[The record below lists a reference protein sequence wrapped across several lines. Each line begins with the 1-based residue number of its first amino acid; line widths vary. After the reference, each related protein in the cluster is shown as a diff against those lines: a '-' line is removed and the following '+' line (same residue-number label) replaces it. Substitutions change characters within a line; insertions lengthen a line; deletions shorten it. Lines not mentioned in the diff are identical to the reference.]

1 MRARLAEVGNFIGLF
16 RVPLVSRHIVAG
28 IIRCRN
34 RQSWPLA
41 KFHVIPVRVGSNRQ
55 ITGVTLKTH
64 CILVVDGDLGA
75 RRLAIESLSG
85 EGYQIIEAESA
96 GSAMELARSHAVDTF
111 LIHIDMAGKNGI
123 DLCREIRNTEPY
135 RFTPV
140 ILYTRNGTHDLTVAA
155 FESGCTDVLAG
166 DSMHAGVLRT
176 RLKDHIQRTE
186 YFEQLER
193 TRLTMI
199 SYLSRRT
206 LEVVSAT
213 SRTGVLPPP
222 EERDLAI
229 LFTDLRGFTA
239 MSEEVEPVALF
250 ELVSRLLGHQ
260 VKLIH
265 EYGGYVDKFGGDG
278 VMAIFDGPE
287 MVLQSCLCALRIVES
302 SHRVIP
308 EESQRLWQSG
318 IGIHTGR
325 VVIGNIGT
333 TDHLDYSAIGTT
345 VNLAARLCGQAKA
358 TSIVVSKAVR
368 DAAMEDPRVHFHS
381 ERSADIRGIREP
393 VTVYTLSDGVSHK

>member
-1 MRARLAEVGNFIGLF
+1 MTGGCLK
-16 RVPLVSRHIVAG
+16 
-28 IIRCRN
+28 N
-34 RQSWPLA
+34 R
-41 KFHVIPVRVGSNRQ
+41 
-55 ITGVTLKTH
+55 
-64 CILVVDGDLGA
+64 CILVVDDNANA
-75 RRLAIESLSG
+75 RKPAVETLSS
-85 EGYQIIEAESA
+85 EGYRVIEAESA
-96 GSAMELARSHAVDTF
+96 GYAMQQARSHSVDAF
-111 LIHIDMAGKNGI
+111 LIQLDMAGRNGI
-123 DLCREIRNTEPY
+123 ELCRDIRNIEPY
-135 RFTPV
+135 KFTPV
-140 ILYTRNGTHDLTVAA
+140 ILFTKNGGHGQTIAA
-155 FESGCTDVLAG
+155 FDSGCTDVLDG
-166 DSMHAGVLRT
+166 RSMNSDALRS

-186 YFEQLER
+186 HFEQLER

-206 LEVVSAT
+206 LEVVAAT

-239 MSEEVEPVALF
+239 MSEEMEPVNLF

-265 EYGGYVDKFGGDG
+265 EFGGYVDKFGGDG

-287 MVLQSCLCALRIVES
+287 MVLQSCLCALRILES

-333 TDHLDYSAIGTT
+333 PDHLDYSAIGTT

-368 DAAMEDPRVHFHS
+368 NAAVGDPRVHFHS
-381 ERSADIRGIREP
+381 ERQADIRGIREP
-393 VTVYTLSDGVSHK
+393 VTVFTLSERGAVGESLSRRERVPRSGG

>member
-1 MRARLAEVGNFIGLF
+1 VASRLIVTGIEVDAIANPGTVAKF
-16 RVPLVSRHIVAG
+16 RVT
-28 IIRCRN
+28 
-34 RQSWPLA
+34 
-41 KFHVIPVRVGSNRQ
+41 PVRVGSKWHMTGNSLKNR
-55 ITGVTLKTH
+55 
-64 CILVVDGDLGA
+64 CILVVDDNATA
-75 RRLAIESLSG
+75 RKLAFESLSS
-85 EGYQIIEAESA
+85 EGYEVIEAESPA
-96 GSAMELARSHAVDTF
+96 FAMEQAHSHSVDAF
-111 LIHIDMAGKNGI
+111 LLHFDMAGRNGI
-123 DLCREIRNTEPY
+123 DICREIRSIEPY
-135 RFTPV
+135 KFTPV
-140 ILYTRNGTHDLTVAA
+140 ILYTRNGSHGQTVAA
-155 FESGCTDVLAG
+155 FESGCTDVVDDGSLDLDA
-166 DSMHAGVLRT
+166 LRT
-176 RLKDHIQRTE
+176 RLKGHIQRTE

-193 TRLTMI
+193 SRLTMI

-206 LEVVSAT
+206 LEVAT
-213 SRTGVLPPP
+213 AISRTGVLPPP

-239 MSEEVEPVALF
+239 MSEEMDPVILF

-265 EYGGYVDKFGGDG
+265 EFGGYVDKFGGDG

-333 TDHLDYSAIGTT
+333 PDHLDYSAIGTT

-368 DAAMEDPRVHFHS
+368 DAAIGDPRVQFHS
-381 ERSADIRGIREP
+381 ERQAEIRGMRGPI
-393 VTVYTLSDGVSHK
+393 TVYTLAEGLH

>member
-1 MRARLAEVGNFIGLF
+1 MFRALRL
-16 RVPLVSRHIVAG
+16 IVAG
-28 IIRCRN
+28 IEDDAIAN
-34 RQSWPLA
+34 PGSLA
-41 KFHVIPVRVGSNRQ
+41 KFRVTPVTVGSKRQ
-55 ITGVTLKTH
+55 IAGGTLKNR
-64 CILVVDGDLGA
+64 CIMVVDDDSNA
-75 RRLAIESLSG
+75 RRQAVEALST
-85 EGYQIIEAESA
+85 EGYQVIEAESA
-96 GSAMELARSHAVDTF
+96 GCAMEMARAHSVDAF
-111 LIHIDMAGKNGI
+111 LINIDMAGRNGI
-123 DLCREIRNTEPY
+123 DICREIRDTEPY
-135 RFTPV
+135 KFTPV
-140 ILYTRNGTHDLTVAA
+140 LLLTRNGQYGRAVAA
-155 FESGCTDVLAG
+155 FESGCTDVLDG
-166 DSMHAGVLRT
+166 QSMNSEVLRT
-176 RLKDHIQRTE
+176 RVKDHIQRTD

-222 EERDLAI
+222 EERELAI

-239 MSEEVEPVALF
+239 LSEEIEPVKLF

-265 EYGGYVDKFGGDG
+265 EFGGYVDKFGGDG

-308 EESQRLWQSG
+308 EDSQSLWQSG

-358 TSIVVSKAVR
+358 MSIVVSKAVR
-368 DAAMEDPRVHFHS
+368 DAAMGDPRVHFHS
-381 ERSADIRGIREP
+381 ERQADIRGIREH
-393 VTVYTLSDGVSHK
+393 VTVYTLSERVN

>member
-1 MRARLAEVGNFIGLF
+1 LRL
-16 RVPLVSRHIVAG
+16 IVAG
-28 IIRCRN
+28 IELLAIVN
-34 RQSWPLA
+34 PGILA
-41 KFHVIPVRVGSNRQ
+41 KFHVTPVKVGSKRNMMGGSLNNR
-55 ITGVTLKTH
+55 
-64 CILVVDGDLGA
+64 CILVVDDDANA
-75 RRLAIESLSG
+75 RRPAVDVLSS
-85 EGYQIIEAESA
+85 EGYQVIEAESA
-96 GSAMELARSHAVDTF
+96 GCAMEQARSHSVDAF
-111 LIHIDMAGKNGI
+111 LIHLDMTGRNGI
-123 DLCREIRNTEPY
+123 DICREIRNIEPY
-135 RFTPV
+135 KFTPV
-140 ILYTRNGTHDLTVAA
+140 LLFTRNGGHGQTVAA
-155 FESGCTDVLAG
+155 FESGCTDVLDG
-166 DSMHAGVLRT
+166 RSMNSDVFRT

-206 LEVVSAT
+206 LEVVTAT

-229 LFTDLRGFTA
+229 LFTDLRGFTS
-239 MSEEVEPVALF
+239 MSEQMDPVILF

-265 EYGGYVDKFGGDG
+265 EFGGYVDKFGGDG

-287 MVLQSCLCALRIVES
+287 MVLQSCLCALRIAES

-318 IGIHTGR
+318 IGIHTGP

-333 TDHLDYSAIGTT
+333 PDHLDYSAIGTT

-368 DAAMEDPRVHFHS
+368 DAAAGDPRIHFHS
-381 ERSADIRGIREP
+381 ERQADIRGIRGP
-393 VTVYTLSDGVSHK
+393 VTVYTLSERSKS

>member
-1 MRARLAEVGNFIGLF
+1 MA
-16 RVPLVSRHIVAG
+16 
-28 IIRCRN
+28 
-34 RQSWPLA
+34 
-41 KFHVIPVRVGSNRQ
+41 
-55 ITGVTLKTH
+55 TGGALKTR
-64 CILVVDGDLGA
+64 CILVVDDDSNA
-75 RRLAIESLSG
+75 RRLAVESLKG
-85 EGYQIIEAESA
+85 EGYQILEAESA
-96 GSAMELARSHAVDTF
+96 DHAAALARMQAVDTF
-111 LIHIDMAGKNGI
+111 LIHVDLTGRDGI
-123 DLCREIRNTEPY
+123 DLCREIRATEPY

-140 ILYTRNGTHDLTVAA
+140 ILYTRNGDHDFTVAA
-155 FESGCTDVLAG
+155 FESGCTDVLSAY
-166 DSMHAGVLRT
+166 SMNSGVMLT

-186 YFEQLER
+186 HFEQLER

-222 EERDLAI
+222 EERDLSI

-239 MSEEVEPVALF
+239 MSEEMEPVTLF

-308 EESQRLWQSG
+308 EESQGLWQSG

-368 DAAMEDPRVHFHS
+368 DAADADPRLRFHT
-381 ERSADIRGIREP
+381 ERTADIRGIREP
-393 VTVYTLSDGVSHK
+393 VTVYTLSDGVPQT

>member
-1 MRARLAEVGNFIGLF
+1 MSGDSLK
-16 RVPLVSRHIVAG
+16 
-28 IIRCRN
+28 N
-34 RQSWPLA
+34 R
-41 KFHVIPVRVGSNRQ
+41 
-55 ITGVTLKTH
+55 
-64 CILVVDGDLGA
+64 CILVADDNANA
-75 RRLAIESLSG
+75 RRLAAEALSS
-85 EGYQIIEAESA
+85 EGYRVIEAESA
-96 GSAMELARSHAVDTF
+96 GFAMEQARLHSVDAF
-111 LIHIDMAGKNGI
+111 LLHLDMAGRNGI
-123 DLCREIRNTEPY
+123 DICREIRSIEPY
-135 RFTPV
+135 KFTPV
-140 ILYTRNGTHDLTVAA
+140 ILFSRNGGYGQTVAA
-155 FESGCTDVLAG
+155 FESGCTDVLDCG
-166 DSMHAGVLRT
+166 SMNSDALRT

-186 YFEQLER
+186 HFEQLER
-193 TRLTMI
+193 SRLTMI

-206 LEVVSAT
+206 LEVATAT

-229 LFTDLRGFTA
+229 LFTDLRGFTE
-239 MSEEVEPVALF
+239 MSEEMEPVILF

-265 EYGGYVDKFGGDG
+265 EFGGYVDKFGGDG

-287 MVLQSCLCALRIVES
+287 MVMQSCLCALRIVES

-318 IGIHTGR
+318 IGIHMGR

-333 TDHLDYSAIGTT
+333 PDHLDYSAIGTT

-368 DAAMEDPRVHFHS
+368 DAAIGDPRVRFHS
-381 ERSADIRGIREP
+381 ERQADIRGIREP
-393 VTVYTLSDGVSHK
+393 VTVYTLSENVLKC

>member
-1 MRARLAEVGNFIGLF
+1 MVQSPILA
-16 RVPLVSRHIVAG
+16 A
-28 IIRCRN
+28 
-34 RQSWPLA
+34 LA
-41 KFHVIPVRVGSNRQ
+41 KFHVTPVTVGAKRH
-55 ITGVTLKTH
+55 ITGGTLKNR
-64 CILVVDGDLGA
+64 CILVVDEDANA
-75 RRLAIESLSG
+75 RRLSVEALRS
-85 EGYQIIEAESA
+85 EGYQIIEAGSA
-96 GSAMELARSHAVDTF
+96 VSAMELARSHSVDTF
-111 LIHIDMAGKNGI
+111 LIHLDMAGRNGI
-123 DLCREIRNTEPY
+123 DICREIRNTEPY
-135 RFTPV
+135 KFTPV
-140 ILYTRNGTHDLTVAA
+140 ILFSRNGAHDQTIAA

-166 DSMHAGVLRT
+166 HSMNSDALRT

-193 TRLTMI
+193 SRLTMI

-239 MSEEVEPVALF
+239 MSEEVEPVKLF

-265 EYGGYVDKFGGDG
+265 EFGGYVDKFGGDG

-308 EESQRLWQSG
+308 EESQGLWQSG

-368 DAAMEDPRVHFHS
+368 DAAIGDPRVHFHS
-381 ERSADIRGIREP
+381 ERQADIRGIREP
-393 VTVYTLSDGVSHK
+393 LTVYTLSERVSKS

>member
-1 MRARLAEVGNFIGLF
+1 MAARFLIIANFILIF
-16 RVPLVSRHIVAG
+16 PALVASRLIVAG
-28 IIRCRN
+28 FEVHAIAN
-34 RQSWPLA
+34 PGGLA
-41 KFHVIPVRVGSNRQ
+41 KFHVTPVRVGSKRQ
-55 ITGVTLKTH
+55 ITGDTLKNR
-64 CILVVDGDLGA
+64 CILVVDEDANA
-75 RRLAIESLSG
+75 RSFAVEALHSD
-85 EGYQIIEAESA
+85 GYQILEAGSV
-96 GSAMELARSHAVDTF
+96 GSAMELARSHCVNTF
-111 LIHIDMAGKNGI
+111 LIHIDMAGRNGI
-123 DLCREIRNTEPY
+123 DICRDIRNTEPY
-135 RFTPV
+135 KFTPV
-140 ILYTRNGTHDLTVAA
+140 ILFSRNGDHDQTVAA
-155 FESGCTDVLAG
+155 FESGCTDVF
-166 DSMHAGVLRT
+166 DNRSMNPVTLLT

-193 TRLTMI
+193 SRLTMI

-206 LEVVSAT
+206 LEVATAT

-239 MSEEVEPVALF
+239 MSEEMEPVILF

-260 VKLIH
+260 AKLIH
-265 EYGGYVDKFGGDG
+265 EFGGYVDKFGGDG

-302 SHRVIP
+302 SHLVIP

-325 VVIGNIGT
+325 VVIGNIGNP
-333 TDHLDYSAIGTT
+333 DHLDYSAIGTT

-368 DAAMEDPRVHFHS
+368 DAAVADPRVHFHS
-381 ERSADIRGIREP
+381 ERHADIRGIREP
-393 VTVYTLSDGVSHK
+393 VTVYTLGEGVR

>member
-1 MRARLAEVGNFIGLF
+1 VAFPALDASRL
-16 RVPLVSRHIVAG
+16 IVAG
-28 IIRCRN
+28 IEHRAIAN
-34 RQSWPLA
+34 PGTLA
-41 KFHVIPVRVGSNRQ
+41 KFDVTPVRVGPIRYMTGGRLNNR
-55 ITGVTLKTH
+55 
-64 CILVVDGDLGA
+64 CILVVDDDATA
-75 RRLAIESLSG
+75 RISVVEALSR
-85 EGYQIIEAESA
+85 EGYRVIEAESA
-96 GSAMELARSHAVDTF
+96 GCVIEQACSHPVDAF
-111 LIHIDMAGKNGI
+111 LIHLDMAGRKSGI
-123 DLCREIRNTEPY
+123 DICREIRNIEPY
-135 RFTPV
+135 KFTPV
-140 ILYTRNGTHDLTVAA
+140 ILFTRNGGHGQTVAA
-155 FESGCTDVLAG
+155 FESGCTDVLDAH
-166 DSMHAGVLRT
+166 SMNSDVFRT
-176 RLKDHIQRTE
+176 RLKDHIQRTD

-206 LEVVSAT
+206 LEVVTAT

-239 MSEEVEPVALF
+239 MSEEMEPVNLF

-265 EYGGYVDKFGGDG
+265 EFGGYVDKFGGDG

-287 MVLQSCLCALRIVES
+287 MVLQSCLCALRILES

-333 TDHLDYSAIGTT
+333 PDHLDYSAIGTT

-368 DAAMEDPRVHFHS
+368 DAAVGDPRIYFHS
-381 ERSADIRGIREP
+381 ERQADIRGIREP
-393 VTVYTLSDGVSHK
+393 VTVYTLSERVL

>member
-1 MRARLAEVGNFIGLF
+1 LRIANFILIF
-16 RVPLVSRHIVAG
+16 PALVASRLIVAG
-28 IIRCRN
+28 IEVDAIAN
-34 RQSWPLA
+34 PGGLA
-41 KFHVIPVRVGSNRQ
+41 KFQVTPVRVGSKRQ
-55 ITGVTLKTH
+55 ITGGTLKNR
-64 CILVVDGDLGA
+64 CILVVDEDAYA
-75 RRLAIESLSG
+75 RKLAVEALSS
-85 EGYQIIEAESA
+85 EGYQIIEAGSA
-96 GSAMELARSHAVDTF
+96 GYAMEQARSHSVDAF
-111 LIHIDMAGKNGI
+111 LLHLDMAGRNGI
-123 DLCREIRNTEPY
+123 DICREIRKIEPY
-135 RFTPV
+135 KFTPV
-140 ILYTRNGTHDLTVAA
+140 ILFTRNGSHGQTVAA
-155 FESGCTDVLAG
+155 FESGCTDVVDNG
-166 DSMHAGVLRT
+166 SMNPGSLRT
-176 RLKDHIQRTE
+176 RLKDQIQRTE

-193 TRLTMI
+193 SRLTMI

-206 LEVVSAT
+206 LEVATAT

-239 MSEEVEPVALF
+239 MSEEMEPVLLF
-250 ELVSRLLGHQ
+250 ELVSRMLGHQ

-265 EYGGYVDKFGGDG
+265 EFGGYVDKFGGDG

-318 IGIHTGR
+318 IVIHTRR

-333 TDHLDYSAIGTT
+333 PDHLDYSAIGTT

-358 TSIVVSKAVR
+358 TSIVVSRAVR
-368 DAAMEDPRVHFHS
+368 DAAINDPRVEFHS
-381 ERSADIRGIREP
+381 ERQADIRGIREP
-393 VTVYTLSDGVSHK
+393 VTVYTLSEKVLKS

>member
-1 MRARLAEVGNFIGLF
+1 
-16 RVPLVSRHIVAG
+16 
-28 IIRCRN
+28 
-34 RQSWPLA
+34 
-41 KFHVIPVRVGSNRQ
+41 
-55 ITGVTLKTH
+55 
-64 CILVVDGDLGA
+64 VDDDASA
-75 RRLAIESLSG
+75 RRQAAEALSG
-85 EGYQIIEAESA
+85 EGYQVIEAESA
-96 GSAMELARSHAVDTF
+96 SCAMEVARSNSVDSF
-111 LIHIDMAGKNGI
+111 LIHIDMQGTSGI
-123 DLCREIRNTEPY
+123 DICRQIRETEPY
-135 RFTPV
+135 KFTPV
-140 ILYTRNGTHDLTVAA
+140 LLFSRNRDNDRTVAA
-155 FESGCTDVLAG
+155 FESGCTDVLSCN
-166 DSMHAGVLRT
+166 SMNTDILRT
-176 RLKDHIQRTE
+176 RVKDHIQRTE

-239 MSEEVEPVALF
+239 MSEEVDPVELF

-302 SHRVIP
+302 SHHVIP

-345 VNLAARLCGQAKA
+345 VNLAARLCGQAQA

-368 DAAMEDPRVHFHS
+368 DVAMADPRLRFHS
-381 ERSADIRGIREP
+381 ERKADIRGIREP
-393 VTVYTLSDGVSHK
+393 VTVYTLGESVQ

>member
-1 MRARLAEVGNFIGLF
+1 MMEG
-16 RVPLVSRHIVAG
+16 
-28 IIRCRN
+28 
-34 RQSWPLA
+34 
-41 KFHVIPVRVGSNRQ
+41 
-55 ITGVTLKTH
+55 TLKDRY
-64 CILVVDGDLGA
+64 ILVVDDSANA
-75 RRLAIESLSG
+75 RRMAVEALSSD
-85 EGYQIIEAESA
+85 GYHVIEAESA
-96 GSAMELARSHAVDTF
+96 ACAMEQARAHSIDAF
-111 LIHIDMAGKNGI
+111 LIHLDMAGRNGI
-123 DLCREIRNTEPY
+123 DICREIRSIEPY
-135 RFTPV
+135 KFTPV
-140 ILYTRNGTHDLTVAA
+140 ILFTRNGGHGQIVAA
-155 FESGCTDVLAG
+155 FESGCTDVLDG
-166 DSMHAGVLRT
+166 GSMNSDALRT
-176 RLKDHIQRTE
+176 RLKDHLQRTE

-206 LEVVSAT
+206 LEVVAAT

-239 MSEEVEPVALF
+239 MSEEMEPVNLF

-265 EYGGYVDKFGGDG
+265 EFGGYVDKFGGDG

-308 EESQRLWQSG
+308 EDSQRLWQSG

-345 VNLAARLCGQAKA
+345 VNLAARLCGQAQA
-358 TSIVVSKAVR
+358 TSIIVSKAVR
-368 DAAMEDPRVHFHS
+368 DAAMGDPRVHFHS
-381 ERSADIRGIREP
+381 KRQADIRGIREP
-393 VTVYTLSDGVSHK
+393 VTVYTLSENVLKS

>member
-1 MRARLAEVGNFIGLF
+1 LRL
-16 RVPLVSRHIVAG
+16 IVAG
-28 IIRCRN
+28 IEVHAIAN
-34 RQSWPLA
+34 PAALA
-41 KFHVIPVRVGSNRQ
+41 KFHVTPVKVGSKRHM
-55 ITGVTLKTH
+55 TGDPLKPR
-64 CILVVDGDLGA
+64 CILVVDENANA
-75 RRLAIESLSG
+75 RRLAVESLSS
-85 EGYQIIEAESA
+85 EGYQVIEAES
-96 GSAMELARSHAVDTF
+96 GGCAMEQARSHSVDAF
-111 LIHIDMAGKNGI
+111 LIHMDMTGRNGI
-123 DLCREIRNTEPY
+123 EICRDIRNIEPY
-135 RFTPV
+135 KFTPV
-140 ILYTRNGTHDLTVAA
+140 ILFARNGGHGEIVAA
-155 FESGCTDVLAG
+155 FESGCTDVLDG
-166 DSMHAGVLRT
+166 SSMNSGALRM

-186 YFEQLER
+186 HFEQLER

-206 LEVVSAT
+206 LEVVAAT

-229 LFTDLRGFTA
+229 LFTDIRGFTA
-239 MSEEVEPVALF
+239 MSEEMDPVKLF

-260 VKLIH
+260 VKVIH
-265 EYGGYVDKFGGDG
+265 EFGGYVDKFGGDG

-302 SHRVIP
+302 SDRAIP
-308 EESQRLWQSG
+308 EGSQGLWQSG

-345 VNLAARLCGQAKA
+345 VNLAARLCGQAQA

-368 DAAMEDPRVHFHS
+368 DAAIGDRRIHFHS
-381 ERSADIRGIREP
+381 ERQADIRGIREP
-393 VTVYTLSDGVSHK
+393 VTVYTLTERADESTRNLNSN

>member
-1 MRARLAEVGNFIGLF
+1 V
-16 RVPLVSRHIVAG
+16 
-28 IIRCRN
+28 
-34 RQSWPLA
+34 
-41 KFHVIPVRVGSNRQ
+41 
-55 ITGVTLKTH
+55 
-64 CILVVDGDLGA
+64 VVDDEADIRKRVVEVLN
-75 RRLAIESLSG
+75 S

-96 GSAMELARSHAVDTF
+96 ERALDVARANSVDTF
-111 LIHIDMAGKNGI
+111 LVDIDMAGKSGI
-123 DLCREIRNTEPY
+123 EICRQIRDTEPY
-135 RFTPV
+135 KFTPV
-140 ILYTRNGTHDLTVAA
+140 VLYTRNGQHNEAVAA
-155 FESGCTDVLAG
+155 FESGCNDVIAA
-166 DSMHAGVLRT
+166 DPMNADVLRT
-176 RLKDHIQRTE
+176 RLKEQIQRTE

-239 MSEEVEPVALF
+239 MSEEMEPVKLF

-265 EYGGYVDKFGGDG
+265 EFGGYVDKFGGDG

-287 MVLQSCLCALRIVES
+287 MVLQSCRCALRIVES

-308 EESQRLWQSG
+308 EESQGMWQSG

-333 TDHLDYSAIGTT
+333 PDHLDYSAIGTT

-368 DAAMEDPRVHFHS
+368 DAAIVDPHLHFHS
-381 ERSADIRGIREP
+381 EREADIRGIREQ
-393 VTVYTLSDGVSHK
+393 VTVYTLSGCTSEK

>member
-1 MRARLAEVGNFIGLF
+1 MFVASRL
-16 RVPLVSRHIVAG
+16 IVAG
-28 IIRCRN
+28 FEHGAIAN
-34 RQSWPLA
+34 PGTLA
-41 KFHVIPVRVGSNRQ
+41 KFHVTPVTVGSKRQTTGGNLKNR
-55 ITGVTLKTH
+55 
-64 CILVVDGDLGA
+64 CILVVDDDAIA
-75 RRLAIESLSG
+75 RRMAVESLCID
-85 EGYQIIEAESA
+85 GYQILEAESA
-96 GSAMELARSHAVDTF
+96 ACAMEMARSHSVDTF
-111 LIHIDMAGKNGI
+111 LIHMDMAGRNGI
-123 DLCREIRNTEPY
+123 DICRDIRNTEPY
-135 RFTPV
+135 KFTPV
-140 ILYTRNGTHDLTVAA
+140 ILVSRNGTHNRTVAA
-155 FESGCTDVLAG
+155 FESGCTDVLGG
-166 DSMHAGVLRT
+166 DSTDFEVLRT
-176 RLKDHIQRTE
+176 RLKEHIQRTE

-213 SRTGVLPPP
+213 SQTGVLPPP

-239 MSEEVEPVALF
+239 MSEEMDPVKLF
-250 ELVSRLLGHQ
+250 DLVSRLLGHQ

-265 EYGGYVDKFGGDG
+265 EFGGYVDKFGGDG

-287 MVLQSCLCALRIVES
+287 MVLQSCLCALRITES

-308 EESQRLWQSG
+308 EDSQHLWQSG

-368 DAAMEDPRVHFHS
+368 DAAMGDPRLQFHS
-381 ERSADIRGIREP
+381 ERHADIRGIREP
-393 VTVYTLSDGVSHK
+393 VTVYTLSEKAGS

>member
-1 MRARLAEVGNFIGLF
+1 MIAGFISIFPALIASRL
-16 RVPLVSRHIVAG
+16 IVAG
-28 IIRCRN
+28 FELHAIAN
-34 RQSWPLA
+34 PGTLV
-41 KFHVIPVRVGSNRQ
+41 KFDVTPVKVGSNRHM
-55 ITGVTLKTH
+55 TGGRLKNR
-64 CILVVDGDLGA
+64 CILVVDDNAIA
-75 RRLAIESLSG
+75 RRTAVEALKN
-85 EGYQIIEAESA
+85 EGYQVIDAESA
-96 GSAMELARSHAVDTF
+96 GCAMEQARLHSVGAF
-111 LIHIDMAGKNGI
+111 LIHLDMSGRNGI
-123 DLCREIRNTEPY
+123 DICRDIRNIEPY
-135 RFTPV
+135 KFTPV
-140 ILYTRNGTHDLTVAA
+140 ILFTRNGSHGQIVAA
-155 FESGCTDVLAG
+155 FESGCTDVLDG
-166 DSMHAGVLRT
+166 RSMNSDALRT

-206 LEVVSAT
+206 LEVVTAT

-229 LFTDLRGFTA
+229 LFTDLRGFTS
-239 MSEEVEPVALF
+239 MSEEMEPVNLF

-265 EYGGYVDKFGGDG
+265 EFGGYVDKFGGDG

-287 MVLQSCLCALRIVES
+287 MVLQSCMCALRIVES

-308 EESQRLWQSG
+308 EDSQRLWQSG

-333 TDHLDYSAIGTT
+333 PDHLDYSAIGTT

-368 DAAMEDPRVHFHS
+368 DAAVGDPRVHFHS
-381 ERSADIRGIREP
+381 ERQADIRGIREP
-393 VTVYTLSDGVSHK
+393 VTVYTLSERV

>member
-1 MRARLAEVGNFIGLF
+1 
-16 RVPLVSRHIVAG
+16 LV
-28 IIRCRN
+28 RN
-34 RQSWPLA
+34 A
-41 KFHVIPVRVGSNRQ
+41 TGGSLKNR
-55 ITGVTLKTH
+55 
-64 CILVVDGDLGA
+64 CILVVDDNA
-75 RRLAIESLSG
+75 ITRKLAFEALSS
-85 EGYQIIEAESA
+85 EGYQVIEAESA
-96 GSAMELARSHAVDTF
+96 GWAMEQARSHSVDAF
-111 LIHIDMAGKNGI
+111 LLPLDMAGRNGI
-123 DLCREIRNTEPY
+123 DICREIRNIEPY
-135 RFTPV
+135 KFTPV
-140 ILYTRNGTHDLTVAA
+140 ILFTRNGSHYQTVVA
-155 FESGCTDVLAG
+155 FESGCTDVL
-166 DSMHAGVLRT
+166 DGVAMISDALRT

-193 TRLTMI
+193 SRLTMI

-206 LEVVSAT
+206 LEVVTAT

-229 LFTDLRGFTA
+229 LFTDLRGFTS
-239 MSEEVEPVALF
+239 MSEEMEPVILF

-265 EYGGYVDKFGGDG
+265 EFGGYVDKFGGDG

-287 MVLQSCLCALRIVES
+287 MVLQSCLCALSIVQS

-308 EESQRLWQSG
+308 EESQRLWKSG

-333 TDHLDYSAIGTT
+333 PDHLDYSAIGTT
-345 VNLAARLCGQAKA
+345 VNLAARLCGQAEA

-368 DAAMEDPRVHFHS
+368 DAAIGDPRVQFHS
-381 ERSADIRGIREP
+381 ERQADIRGIREP
-393 VTVYTLSDGVSHK
+393 VTVYTLNEKV